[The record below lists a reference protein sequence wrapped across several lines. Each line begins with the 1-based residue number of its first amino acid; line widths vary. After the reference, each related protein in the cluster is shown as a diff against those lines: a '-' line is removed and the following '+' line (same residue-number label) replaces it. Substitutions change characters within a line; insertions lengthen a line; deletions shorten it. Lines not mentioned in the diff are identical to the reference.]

1 MNTSL
6 WSHIK
11 FKQLFFGFTQ
21 PDGYGFYAVLWDE
34 LIISIPTGFS
44 FSLIKSTMICNATFR
59 WHFNMLLPSLVFSFQ
74 LGAYSLSLRRVVATC
89 KFTRVEIIGLVLMD
103 NDIKFL
109 IKRSLQRI
117 GNYYTHRLQHTLVK
131 LLLVLIIFPC
141 LHSISCNFM
150 AEVFFL
156 CIAVSCYHKN
166 ILLLPWSN
174 YLQSLTTTSNYY
186 FRIVGASVQTYY
198 SSAGNIVQQF

>member
-1 MNTSL
+1 
-6 WSHIK
+6 
-11 FKQLFFGFTQ
+11 
-21 PDGYGFYAVLWDE
+21 
-34 LIISIPTGFS
+34 
-44 FSLIKSTMICNATFR
+44 MICNATFR

-150 AEVFFL
+150 AEVFY
-156 CIAVSCYHKN
+156 CA
-166 ILLLPWSN
+166 
-174 YLQSLTTTSNYY
+174 LQSHATTRTFFSCPEVIICKALQQPQITISGSLAHPCKHTTVVLETLYNNSKAACHLLANFHQVIYHQTTSHNK
-186 FRIVGASVQTYY
+186 Q
-198 SSAGNIVQQF
+198 